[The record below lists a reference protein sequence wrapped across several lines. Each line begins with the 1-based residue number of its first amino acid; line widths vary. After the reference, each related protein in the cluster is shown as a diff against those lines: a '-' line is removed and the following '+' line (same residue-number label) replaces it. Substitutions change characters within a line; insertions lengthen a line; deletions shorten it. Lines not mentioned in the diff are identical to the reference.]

1 MRKMKCPECGES
13 IKSPAWCNGITLCQ
27 RCWDRKRRRNQ
38 EERRRIE
45 RGGGGRQKKRSWLDK
60 LFEENAPTNN
70 NKKVSLKKFKELNKR
85 R

>member
-1 MRKMKCPECGES
+1 MGMKCPECGES
-13 IKSPAWCNGITLCQ
+13 IKSPAWVDGKLLCQ